1 MPILFFLYS
10 GEEME
15 EMVTRI
21 TSASNRVIKQLREL
35 AHKKGRIRW
44 NAFIIEG
51 LKLVEEAL
59 MHQVSISF
67 FVVADSFLPEFE
79 AMMDGMPGR
88 MAVPVYLVPDD
99 LLKRVSTT
107 ETPQGVLAVAPLLN
121 LEDQS
126 LIAHGSRYVILEHL
140 QDPGNIG
147 TIIRTADACGFDGVL
162 LSSGCVDPHNPKVIR
177 SAMGSV
183 FHIPILSCA
192 DIYDTID
199 SLKGRGIRIVAAH
212 TRDSAYVWDLP
223 LADRIALVIGN
234 EGSGLSQR
242 MLDVT
247 DIHAMIPNPGRAE
260 SLNAASAASMILY
273 ESMRQR
279 MAR

>member
-1 MPILFFLYS
+1 MV
-10 GEEME
+10 

-21 TSASNRVIKQLREL
+21 TSASNRVIKQLRDL
-35 AHKKGRIRW
+35 AHKKGRIQW

-67 FVVADSFLPEFE
+67 LLCRQLLPEFE
-79 AMMDGMPGR
+79 AMVDGMPGR
-88 MAVPVYLVPDD
+88 MTAPVYLVPDY

-126 LIAHGSRYVILEHL
+126 LIAHGSRYVILEQL

-147 TIIRTADACGFDGVL
+147 TIIRTADACGFDGIL
-162 LSSGCVDPHNPKVIR
+162 LSSGCADPHNPKVIR

-192 DIYDTID
+192 DIYTTID
-199 SLKGRGIRIVAAH
+199 GLKGRGIRIVAAH

-223 LADRIALVIGN
+223 LADGIALVIGN

-242 MLDVT
+242 MLDIT
-247 DIHAMIPNPGRAE
+247 DIHAMIPMPGQAE
-260 SLNAASAASMILY
+260 SLNAASAASMILL
-273 ESMRQR
+273 
-279 MAR
+279 